1 MTRLK
6 ITAEIPEN
14 EKKKKKKNWTYT
26 LKMFST
32 TPGICI

>member
-6 ITAEIPEN
+6 IPAEIPEN
-14 EKKKKKKNWTYT
+14 EKKKKKNWTYT